1 MYDHLVNND
10 AKLFRKDKRIKKKS
24 QKIKQQKERADVTRR
39 DIIWIQLSVKFIIYI
54 QFQLPK
60 LHILILIDKMYLL
73 DDEIISYA

>member
-39 DIIWIQLSVKFIIYI
+39 DII
-54 QFQLPK
+54 
-60 LHILILIDKMYLL
+60 
-73 DDEIISYA
+73 